1 LVAGNGNVTDLR
13 VSQVHRRLDA
23 KMKVGG
29 VEAADLLV
37 ILLLAAI
44 LNLVL
49 GSVPFGS
56 IFIFGIPGVLFFGLY
71 VGKRGKPDGYLFQ
84 ALKFYLST
92 GELWAGS
99 REDIC
104 K

>member
-1 LVAGNGNVTDLR
+1 MELKS
-13 VSQVHRRLDA
+13 SQVHRRLDA
-23 KMKVGG
+23 KLKVGG

-37 ILLLAAI
+37 VLLLGAI
-44 LNLVL
+44 LNLLL
-49 GSVPFGS
+49 GQVPFGP
-56 IFIFGIPGVLFFGLY
+56 IFIFGIPGILFFTLY
-71 VGKRGKPDGYLFQ
+71 IGKRGKPDGHLFQ
-84 ALKFYLST
+84 LIKFYLSS